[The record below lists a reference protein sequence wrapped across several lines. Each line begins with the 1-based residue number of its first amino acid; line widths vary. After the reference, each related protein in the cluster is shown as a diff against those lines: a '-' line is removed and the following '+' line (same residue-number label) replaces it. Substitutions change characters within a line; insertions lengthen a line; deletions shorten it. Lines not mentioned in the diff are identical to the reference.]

1 MSLQLGK
8 GRVSSVCS
16 PSIRTNITS
25 YVSGHAFDTSGPH
38 LIGKTVGN
46 TVDDVTEKFH
56 DDEFLVFLEDGC
68 RLTFG
73 QFRDEMDRLAA
84 GLVSI
89 GIGHGDRVG
98 IWGPNS
104 LEWVL
109 TMFATTRIGATLV
122 NLNPAYL
129 TSDIEFAIKKVGLKT
144 IVASKPFRMQNY
156 YAMLADLCPELKD
169 AVPGRLRSKRL
180 PSLQS
185 VITMGNEGH
194 PGALTFDDVLSLG
207 RQEHYDVIHRC
218 KKTVQFDDAA
228 HIVFTSA
235 VCLPVPLFHVAGT
248 FGLLTCLLRGDKTVF
263 PSAAFNAKS
272 TLRALDGE
280 CCGTLAAVPTMLI
293 DILNQPETPSYDLS
307 NLEILTGASH
317 VPTEL
322 REKLIKRKARVHTL
336 YGMTETGLTVTFTRD
351 DDPEEA
357 KLTSVGRPV
366 PWVEVKVMDHASKE
380 VLPVNTPGEI
390 CVRSP
395 CNMTGYWGDEEKTKQ
410 SVDSARWMHTGDIGV
425 MDEDGYL
432 SVIDRIKDVVIRGGV
447 NIYPANI
454 ERVVLTHPKVLNI
467 QVQHYM
473 VPRYIQFVDSYPL
486 NPSGKVQKFKLREI
500 MLERLNLTS

>member
-1 MSLQLGK
+1 M
-8 GRVSSVCS
+8 C
-16 PSIRTNITS
+16 IRTNSTS
-25 YVSGHAFDTSGPH
+25 YVAGYAFDTSGPH
-38 LIGKTVGN
+38 LIGKTLGN

-56 DDEFLVFLEDGC
+56 DNEFLVFLEDGC
-68 RLTFG
+68 RLTFA

-129 TSDIEFAIKKVGLKT
+129 TGDIEFAIKKVGLKT

-185 VITMGNEGH
+185 VITMGNERH

-207 RQEHYDVIHRC
+207 KQEHYDVIHRC

-228 HIVFTSA
+228 I
-235 VCLPVPLFHVAGT
+235 
-248 FGLLTCLLRGDKTVF
+248 
-263 PSAAFNAKS
+263 
-272 TLRALDGE
+272 E
-280 CCGTLAAVPTMLI
+280 ICGTLAAVPTMLI
-293 DILNQPETPSYDLS
+293 DILNQPKMPSYDLS

-322 REKLIKRKARVHTL
+322 REKLIKRNARVH
-336 YGMTETGLTVTFTRD
+336 
-351 DDPEEA
+351 
-357 KLTSVGRPV
+357 
-366 PWVEVKVMDHASKE
+366 VKVMDPALKE

-467 QVQHYM
+467 QVIGVPDERLIEELCACVMLKSGEICSEDEIRAFCKGKVQHYM